1 MGELLSVL
9 WTSMELISV
18 YFFWRAFF
26 PPRVSRKQYII
37 AMVALLVF
45 FMAYFSMEISQEWRI
60 VIVLLSYVA
69 VSLWV
74 NQGKLHWHILIALLA
89 YCFGMAMN
97 NIFTYGACALL
108 GIPLEVLVWRK
119 YLFTVVVTTGR
130 LAAIFLAWY
139 IGHLWG
145 NRKTSVLRGKWL
157 LFTLLLLTV
166 SAAMLYIVS
175 LKFQNTE
182 GISVEV
188 AAFSATLFIVNVAF
202 FYLVDSLARSTEQL
216 KETAL
221 LNQQLEI
228 QTEQIL
234 ALEKSY
240 QVQRRTTHD
249 FRNQLQTISG
259 LLSIGKPDEA
269 EAYTREL
276 LGQHTVRIFAVNS
289 GHPVIDAVLNH
300 KYQLCK
306 AQDIDVQLQV
316 NDLSQVNLPTDMLVV
331 LLSNLL
337 DNAIE
342 GCCRLGGKRQIFISL
357 IAEETLFLSI
367 RNTSLPVTIQNG
379 RIPTS
384 KANKNAHGYGL
395 GRIQYILDKFGGEYN
410 FAYKDGWFVYAAEVP
425 LNQE

>member
-1 MGELLSVL
+1 MGELLTVL
-9 WTSMELISV
+9 WTAMDMIPL

-26 PPRVSRKQYII
+26 QPRVSKKQCVI
-37 AMVALLVF
+37 AMVALLAF
-45 FMAYFSMEISQEWRI
+45 FLVYFSMGFSQEWRI

-69 VSLWV
+69 ISLWV
-74 NQGKLHWHILIALLA
+74 NQGKLHWHILIALLT
-89 YCFGMAMN
+89 YCLGMAMN
-97 NIFTYGACALL
+97 NVFTYGACALL
-108 GIPLEVLVWRK
+108 GISLEMLVWK
-119 YLFTVVVTTGR
+119 KLLFSVVVTAGR
-130 LAAIFLAWY
+130 LSTIFLAWY
-139 IGHLWG
+139 IDHLWKD
-145 NRKTSVLRGKWL
+145 RKASALRGRWL
-157 LFTLLLLTV
+157 LFTMLFFTA

-175 LKFQNTE
+175 LKFQDTE
-182 GISVEV
+182 GISIEV
-188 AAFSATLFIVNVAF
+188 AAFSAILLVVNVAF

-221 LNQQLEI
+221 LNQQLDI

-240 QVQRRTTHD
+240 QAQRQSTHD

-259 LLSIGKPDEA
+259 LLSMGKPEEA

-342 GCCRLGGKRQIFISL
+342 GCCRLEIKRRIFLSL

-384 KANKNAHGYGL
+384 KPDKDAHGYGL
-395 GRIQYILDKFGGEYN
+395 GRIKYIMDKFGGEYN
-410 FAYKDGWFVYAAEVP
+410 FAYKDGWFVYAAEIP
-425 LNQE
+425 LNHE

>member
-1 MGELLSVL
+1 MGELLTVL
-9 WTSMELISV
+9 WTAMDLISL

-26 PPRVSRKQYII
+26 RPRVSKKQYVI
-37 AMVALLVF
+37 AMAVLLAF
-45 FMAYFSMEISQEWRI
+45 FLVYFSMGFHQEWRI

-89 YCFGMAMN
+89 YCFCMAMN
-97 NIFTYGACALL
+97 NVFTYGACALL

-119 YLFTVVVTTGR
+119 LLFTVVVTTGR

-139 IGHLWG
+139 IGHLWKG
-145 NRKTSVLRGKWL
+145 RRASALRGRWL
-157 LFTLLLLTV
+157 LFTVLFFIA
-166 SAAMLYIVS
+166 SAVMLYIVF
-175 LKFQNTE
+175 LKFQNAE
-182 GISVEV
+182 SVSAEV
-188 AAFSATLFIVNVAF
+188 AVFSAIVFIVNVAL
-202 FYLVDSLARSTEQL
+202 FYLVDSLAKSTEQL

-221 LNQQLEI
+221 LNQQLDI

-240 QVQRRTTHD
+240 QAQRQTTHD

-259 LLSIGKPDEA
+259 LLSMGKSEEA
-269 EAYTREL
+269 EAYTQEL

-316 NDLSQVNLPTDMLVV
+316 NDLSKVNLSTDMLVV

-342 GCCRLGGKRQIFISL
+342 GCCRLDGKRRIFISL
-357 IAEETLFLSI
+357 IADDTLFLSI

-384 KANKNAHGYGL
+384 KSDKDVHGYGL
-395 GRIQYILDKFGGEYN
+395 GRIQYILDKFSGEYS
-410 FAYKDGWFVYAAEVP
+410 FTYQDGWFVYAAEIP

>member
-1 MGELLSVL
+1 MGELLSAL
-9 WTSMELISV
+9 WTAMDLISL
-18 YFFWRAFF
+18 YFFWKAFF
-26 PPRVSRKQYII
+26 QPRVSKKQYVI
-37 AMVALLVF
+37 AMVSLLVLF
-45 FMAYFSMEISQEWRI
+45 LIYFSMEFGQAWQILV
-60 VIVLLSYVA
+60 VIFGYIA
-69 VSLWV
+69 VSLLV
-74 NQGKLHWHILIALLA
+74 NKGNFHWHILIALLN

-97 NIFTYGACALL
+97 NIFTYGTCTLL

-119 YLFTVVVTTGR
+119 FLFTVVVTTGK
-130 LAAIFLAWY
+130 LATIFLAWY
-139 IGHLWG
+139 IGHLWKD
-145 NRKTSVLRGKWL
+145 RKTSALRGKWL
-157 LFTLLLLTV
+157 VFTVLFFTA
-166 SAAMLYIVS
+166 SAAMLYIVFWN
-175 LKFQNTE
+175 FQDNADVSA
-182 GISVEV
+182 GIVTFSVV
-188 AAFSATLFIVNVAF
+188 LFAVNVAF
-202 FYLVDSLARSTEQL
+202 FYLADSLAKSTEQL
-216 KETAL
+216 KEAAL
-221 LNQQLEI
+221 LNQQLDI

-240 QVQRRTTHD
+240 QAQRQSTHD

-259 LLSIGKPDEA
+259 LLSMGKPEEA
-269 EAYTREL
+269 EAYTQEL

-306 AQDIDVQLQV
+306 AQNIDVQLQV

-342 GCCRLGGKRQIFISL
+342 GCCRLEIKRRIFISL

-384 KANKNAHGYGL
+384 KPNTDAHGYGL
-395 GRIQYILDKFGGEYN
+395 GRIQYILEKFGGEYN
-410 FAYKDGWFVYAAEVP
+410 FAYRDGWFVYAAEIP

>member
-1 MGELLSVL
+1 MGELLTVL
-9 WTSMELISV
+9 WTSMELISL

-26 PPRVSRKQYII
+26 QPRVSKKQYII
-37 AMVALLVF
+37 AMVALLAF
-45 FMAYFSMEISQEWRI
+45 FLVYFSMGFSREWRI

-97 NIFTYGACALL
+97 NISTYGACALL

-119 YLFTVVVTTGR
+119 FLFTVVVTTGR

-145 NRKTSVLRGKWL
+145 NRKTSALRGKWL
-157 LFTLLLLTV
+157 LFTVLLLTV
-166 SAAMLYIVS
+166 SAAMLNTIF
-175 LKFQNTE
+175 LKFQDAE
-182 GISVEV
+182 GLAGDVMV
-188 AAFSATLFIVNVAF
+188 FSAVLFVIVIAL
-202 FYLVDSLARSTEQL
+202 FYLVDSLARSTEQQ
-216 KETAL
+216 KETVL
-221 LNQQLEI
+221 LNQQLEL

-240 QVQRRTTHD
+240 QAQRQSTHD

-259 LLSIGKPDEA
+259 LLSMGKPEEA
-269 EAYTREL
+269 ESYTQEL
-276 LGQHTVRIFAVNS
+276 LGQHTVRLFAVNS

-306 AQDIDVQLQV
+306 AQDIDVQLQA
-316 NDLSQVNLPTDMLVV
+316 NNLSQVNLPTDMLVV

-342 GCCRLGGKRQIFISL
+342 GCCRLEGVRQIFVSL

-384 KANKNAHGYGL
+384 KPNKDAHGYGL

-410 FAYKDGWFVYAAEVP
+410 FAYKDGWFVYAAEIP